1 MSDPVSLLRWLR
13 KNERKH
19 LARAKRLRRE
29 QREIVSPLFGALGFS
44 VREIAGMK
52 SAERIRTFLRIA
64 KQIRLICKAQD
75 RAVAAEATGIKTH
88 AVKRR
93 RPRSGGRTGHRLV
106 TEHDKEI
113 VRLYATRARLST
125 VAKKLGMSLSWLK
138 SRIKQLV
145 ATGTLDPK
153 SRPAKRRKKKINI
166 AKGHAA
172 MIVRMKRLGA
182 TEQEIA
188 EQSGVTRQRVQQIA
202 ARIVRDHGATLL
214 TPR

>member
-1 MSDPVSLLRWLR
+1 MRDPVKLLVWLR

-19 LARAKRLRRE
+19 LAQAKRLRRE

-44 VREIAGMK
+44 VREIAGLK
-52 SAERIRTFLRIA
+52 NVERIRTFLRIA
-64 KQIRLICKAQD
+64 KQIRLICKAED

-145 ATGTLDPK
+145 ATGRLDLK
-153 SRPAKRRKKKINI
+153 SRPAKKRKKINI
-166 AKGHAA
+166 EKGHAA
-172 MIVRMKRLGA
+172 MIVRMKPLGA
-182 TEQEIA
+182 TEEEIA
-188 EQSGVTRQRVQQIA
+188 QQCGIKRQRVQQIA